1 MTTTSSTGGRIIQIP
16 GGLIH
21 YGRTDHLLTDSST
34 TVTVRGTGQVGR
46 PTKISVE
53 EGLKFDFS
61 AFMSPVKLTS
71 SAGRVVK
78 FK

>member
-1 MTTTSSTGGRIIQIP
+1 MTTTSSTGGRIIPIT

-21 YGRTDHLLTDSST
+21 YGNTDRLITEP
-34 TVTVRGTGQVGR
+34 TVTVRGNGTVGR

-61 AFMSPVKLTS
+61 AFMSPVKLTAPS
-71 SAGRVVK
+71 GRVVK

>member
-1 MTTTSSTGGRIIQIP
+1 MTITSSTGGRIISIP

-21 YGRTDHLLTDSST
+21 YGNTDRLVTEPTPTD
-34 TVTVRGTGQVGR
+34 RGGQVGR
-46 PTKISVE
+46 PTKILAE

-61 AFMSPVKLTS
+61 AFLTPLTVIGPQ
-71 SAGRVVK
+71 GRVVK

>member
-1 MTTTSSTGGRIIQIP
+1 MTITSSTVGRIINIP

-21 YGRTDHLLTDSST
+21 YGNTDRFVTEAE
-34 TVTVRGTGQVGR
+34 VTVRTSGRVGR

-61 AFMSPVKLTS
+61 AFIQPVALTAP
-71 SAGRVVK
+71 AGRVVS

>member
-1 MTTTSSTGGRIIQIP
+1 MTITSSTGGRIINIP

-21 YGRTDHLLTDSST
+21 YGNTDNLLTDSTS
-34 TVTVRGTGQVGR
+34 TVTVRGGQVGR

-61 AFMSPVKLTS
+61 AFLSPVSLTS
-71 SAGRVVK
+71 PQGRVVK

>member
-21 YGRTDHLLTDSST
+21 YGRTDHL
-34 TVTVRGTGQVGR
+34 VTEPTLNERGAGRVGR
-46 PTKISVE
+46 PTKILVE

-61 AFMSPVKLTS
+61 AFMSPVKLTAP
-71 SAGRVVK
+71 AGRVVK

>member
-1 MTTTSSTGGRIIQIP
+1 MTITSSTGGRIINIA

-21 YGRTDHLLTDSST
+21 YGNTDRLITEPE
-34 TVTVRGTGQVGR
+34 VTVRVAGRVGR

-61 AFMSPVKLTS
+61 AFLSPVSLTGPQ
-71 SAGRVVK
+71 GRVVK

>member
-1 MTTTSSTGGRIIQIP
+1 MTITSSTGGRIIPIS

-21 YGRTDHLLTDSST
+21 YGNTDRLVTESV
-34 TVTVRGTGQVGR
+34 VTVRGSGQVGR

-61 AFMSPVKLTS
+61 AFLSPVALTGP
-71 SAGRVVK
+71 AGRVVK

>member
-1 MTTTSSTGGRIIQIP
+1 MTITSSTGGRIINIP

-21 YGRTDHLLTDSST
+21 YGNTDTLLTDSIN
-34 TVTVRGTGQVGR
+34 TVTVRGSTVGR

-61 AFMSPVKLTS
+61 AFTKPVKLTA
-71 SAGRVVK
+71 SAGRIVK

>member
-1 MTTTSSTGGRIIQIP
+1 MTITSSTGGRIISIP

-21 YGRTDHLLTDSST
+21 YGNTDRLITEPE
-34 TVTVRGTGQVGR
+34 VTVRVAGRVGR

-61 AFMSPVKLTS
+61 AFLSPVSLTGPR
-71 SAGRVVK
+71 GRVVS

>member
-21 YGRTDHLLTDSST
+21 YMNTDNLLVDSVS
-34 TVTVRGTGQVGR
+34 TVTVRGAGQVGR

-61 AFMSPVKLTS
+61 AFLAPVKLT
-71 SAGRVVK
+71 AARGRVVK

>member
-1 MTTTSSTGGRIIQIP
+1 MTITSSTGGRIIPIP

-21 YGRTDHLLTDSST
+21 YGNTDRLVTEP
-34 TVTVRGTGQVGR
+34 TVTVRGTGVVGR

-61 AFMSPVKLTS
+61 AFMSPVKLTGPV
-71 SAGRVVK
+71 GRVVK

>member
-1 MTTTSSTGGRIIQIP
+1 MTITSSTGGRIISIP

-21 YGRTDHLLTDSST
+21 YGDTERLLTDE
-34 TVTVRGTGQVGR
+34 VTVRVPGRAGR

-61 AFMSPVKLTS
+61 AFLSPVTLTAP
-71 SAGRVVK
+71 AGRVVK

>member
-1 MTTTSSTGGRIIQIP
+1 MTTTSSTGGRIISIP

-21 YGRTDHLLTDSST
+21 YGNTDRLVTEP
-34 TVTVRGTGQVGR
+34 TVTVRGNGGR

-61 AFMSPVKLTS
+61 AFLSPVTLTGPV
-71 SAGRVVK
+71 GRVVK

>member
-1 MTTTSSTGGRIIQIP
+1 MTITSSTGGRIINIP

-21 YGRTDHLLTDSST
+21 YGNTENLLIDEVRTA
-34 TVTVRGTGQVGR
+34 GR

-61 AFMSPVKLTS
+61 AFLSPVKLTA

>member
-1 MTTTSSTGGRIIQIP
+1 MTITSSTGGRIINIP

-21 YGRTDHLLTDSST
+21 YGNTDNLLTDST
-34 TVTVRGTGQVGR
+34 NTVTVRGGVGR

-61 AFMSPVKLTS
+61 AFTKPVKLTAP
-71 SAGRVVK
+71 AGRIVK

>member
-1 MTTTSSTGGRIIQIP
+1 MTITSSTGGRIISIP

-21 YGRTDHLLTDSST
+21 YGNTDRLVTEPTSTD
-34 TVTVRGTGQVGR
+34 RDGQVGR
-46 PTKISVE
+46 PTKILAE

-61 AFMSPVKLTS
+61 AFLTPLTVTGLQ
-71 SAGRVVK
+71 GRVVK

>member
-1 MTTTSSTGGRIIQIP
+1 MTNTTSSTGGRIIKTS

-21 YGRTDHLLTDSST
+21 YGNTERYSTDEL
-34 TVTVRGTGQVGR
+34 VVRSAGR
-46 PTKISVE
+46 PTKISIE

-61 AFMSPVKLTS
+61 AFMSPVKMTS
-71 SAGRVVK
+71 PRGRIVS

>member
-1 MTTTSSTGGRIIQIP
+1 MTITSSTGGRIISIP

-21 YGRTDHLLTDSST
+21 YGNTDRLVTEPTSTD
-34 TVTVRGTGQVGR
+34 RGGQVGR
-46 PTKISVE
+46 PTKILAE

-61 AFMSPVKLTS
+61 AFMTPVTLTSPV
-71 SAGRVVK
+71 GRVVK

>member
-1 MTTTSSTGGRIIQIP
+1 MTITSSTGGRIIHIP

-21 YGRTDHLLTDSST
+21 YMNTDRLVTEPDNTGNGNGR
-34 TVTVRGTGQVGR
+34 VGR
-46 PTKISVE
+46 PTKVSVE

-61 AFMSPVKLTS
+61 AFLTS
-71 SAGRVVK
+71 VKPTSAKGRVVT